1 MKKSDIIET
10 VNARLDKL
18 GVKATSRSVRAVPSC
33 VEVKVIDG
41 GHAKTLRLSSGLHS
55 SLVEDKLGQFERSLA
70 DHTEAQTD
78 LEGYIAGA
86 GAYDSY

>member
-18 GVKATSRSVRAVPSC
+18 GVKSTSRSVRAVPSY
-33 VEVKVIDG
+33 VEIKVIAG

-55 SLVEDKLGQFERSLA
+55 SLVEDKLSQFERALA
-70 DHTEAQTD
+70 DHTEAQGDIET
-78 LEGYIAGA
+78 ACA
-86 GAYDSY
+86 AVAS